1 MTAPARMV
9 AMRTWAYPVHW
20 TEGDLT
26 LSQLRLGDRRGALD
40 DERGTLV
47 VLGGK
52 ESTAPALNFT
62 SA

>member
-1 MTAPARMV
+1 MV